1 MGGYLSS
8 LQGFFS
14 FLTLLLVNPNDNLR
28 IFDFLKKNNPSIY
41 KRSLSLIKESY
52 NILVL
57 LVHQLFDWPIKNV
70 VGIAQFL
77 RHFQEVVEYIP
88 QLLHNVARVMEYI
101 PQLLEKIKQILQM
114 LGE

>member
-1 MGGYLSS
+1 MY
-8 LQGFFS
+8 
-14 FLTLLLVNPNDNLR
+14 PNDNLR
-28 IFDFLKKNNPSIY
+28 IFDFLKKNKPSIY
-41 KRSLSLIKESY
+41 KRSLSSIKESY

-57 LVHQLFDWPIKNV
+57 LVHHLFGGSIKNV
-70 VGIAQFL
+70 VGIVVDILQFQ
-77 RHFQEVVEYIP
+77 RHLQKVVEYIP